1 MPAIPGVAQG
11 RQQQGS
17 SPASSAST
25 NGSGS
30 QSGGSNSTLGD
41 GQSSRQG
48 SQSGSRAGSQQGNSN
63 QGNNGDSP
71 SQNAGTQSR
80 LPGDQQSGT
89 NGSRDGSSGDLD
101 SGAVRPSGS
110 NLPGPS
116 GDYSLDT
123 LPSGVLSGTGSRRT
137 SQDTGAMTVAE
148 RAAVLDERLRKGYEA
163 FDGFILSER
172 ERAQNESNAAGSVAI
187 GGASGG
193 GGGSPADQPQTL
205 EDAVTPAG
213 VSQSM
218 PTSSS
223 GAPSSPPPESFPPPE
238 DIPGGRDDDVV
249 ARQLREAATSE
260 PDPVLREALWD
271 EYRNYTGIG
280 EDQ

>member
-1 MPAIPGVAQG
+1 MPAIPGAAQG

-17 SPASSAST
+17 SPGSSAST

-41 GQSSRQG
+41 GQSSVQG
-48 SQSGSRAGSQQGNSN
+48 SQSGSQQGNSN
-63 QGNNGDSP
+63 QGNNGGNSGDNP

-80 LPGDQQSGT
+80 FPGYQQSGA

-101 SGAVRPSGS
+101 SGDLRPFG
-110 NLPGPS
+110 NGLPAPS

-123 LPSGVLSGTGSRRT
+123 LPSGILSGARSGKT
-137 SQDTGAMTVAE
+137 SQGTGAMTAAE
-148 RAAVLDERLRKGYEA
+148 RAAVLDERLRKGYET

-172 ERAQNESNAAGSVAI
+172 ERAQNESNAAGSAGI

-205 EDAVTPAG
+205 EDAGAPG
-213 VSQSM
+213 VAQSM
-218 PTSSS
+218 PTISS
-223 GAPSSPPPESFPPPE
+223 GAPSSPPPENFPPPE